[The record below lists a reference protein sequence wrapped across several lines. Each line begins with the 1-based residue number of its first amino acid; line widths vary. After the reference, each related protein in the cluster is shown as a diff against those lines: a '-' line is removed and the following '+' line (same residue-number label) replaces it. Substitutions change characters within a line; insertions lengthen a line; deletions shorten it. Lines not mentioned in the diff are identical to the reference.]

1 MTTPSENHESYGED
15 PRGYGSE
22 YGTPSNA
29 GDRFSAGGQRYG
41 DGYPYGTEPYGSAPF
56 GGQEYATPPFDQQPF
71 GQQPFGQHP
80 FDQHPFDQQ
89 PYGAQYYG
97 AQYYGAQPY
106 GVQPYGVQPYG
117 SPGYG
122 AVHPYAPNYGATR
135 KEPALSLV
143 LSFFLPGLGTMING
157 QAGKGI
163 GIMAGYFLGILLSV
177 VLIGIPIMLGFW
189 VWGMVDAY
197 SGAKAHNLRN
207 GFY

>member
-1 MTTPSENHESYGED
+1 MTSPSENHESYGDD
-15 PRGYGSE
+15 PRGHGSA
-22 YGTPSNA
+22 YGTPSTS
-29 GDRFSAGGQRYG
+29 GDRFSPYGTQPYESPSFGHQQFGQQQFEQQPFEQQPYG
-41 DGYPYGTEPYGSAPF
+41 AHFYGAQQFGTQPYGTEPYG
-56 GGQEYATPPFDQQPF
+56 T
-71 GQQPFGQHP
+71 
-80 FDQHPFDQQ
+80 Q
-89 PYGAQYYG
+89 PYGT
-97 AQYYGAQPY
+97 QPY
-106 GVQPYGVQPYG
+106 GVEPYGVQPYG

-122 AVHPYAPNYGATR
+122 AMHPYAPAYGASR

-143 LSFFLPGLGTMING
+143 LSFFLPGLGTLING

-197 SGAKAHNLRN
+197 SGAKEYNARN

>member
-1 MTTPSENHESYGED
+1 MTSPSENHESYGDD
-15 PRGYGSE
+15 PRGHGSA
-22 YGTPSNA
+22 YGTPSDS
-29 GDRFSAGGQRYG
+29 GDRFSPYG
-41 DGYPYGTEPYGSAPF
+41 TQPYESPSFGHQQFEQQQFEQQPFEQQPYGAHFYGAQPFGTQPYGTEPYG
-56 GGQEYATPPFDQQPF
+56 T
-71 GQQPFGQHP
+71 
-80 FDQHPFDQQ
+80 
-89 PYGAQYYG
+89 
-97 AQYYGAQPY
+97 
-106 GVQPYGVQPYG
+106 QPYG

-122 AVHPYAPNYGATR
+122 AVHPYAPAYGASR

-143 LSFFLPGLGTMING
+143 LSFFLPGLGTLING

-197 SGAKAHNLRN
+197 SGAKEHNARN

>member
-1 MTTPSENHESYGED
+1 MTSPSENHESYGDD
-15 PRGYGSE
+15 PRGHGSA
-22 YGTPSNA
+22 YGTPSDS
-29 GDRFSAGGQRYG
+29 GDRFSPYG
-41 DGYPYGTEPYGSAPF
+41 TQSYESPSFGHQQFEQQQFEQQPFEQQPYGAHFYGAQPFGTQPYGTEPYG
-56 GGQEYATPPFDQQPF
+56 T
-71 GQQPFGQHP
+71 
-80 FDQHPFDQQ
+80 
-89 PYGAQYYG
+89 
-97 AQYYGAQPY
+97 QPY
-106 GVQPYGVQPYG
+106 GVEPYGVQPYG

-122 AVHPYAPNYGATR
+122 AMHPYAPAYGASR

-143 LSFFLPGLGTMING
+143 LSFFLPGLGTLING

-197 SGAKAHNLRN
+197 SGAKEHNARN

>member
-1 MTTPSENHESYGED
+1 MTSPSENHESYGDD
-15 PRGYGSE
+15 PRGHGSA
-22 YGTPSNA
+22 YGTPSDS
-29 GDRFSAGGQRYG
+29 GDRLSPYG
-41 DGYPYGTEPYGSAPF
+41 TQSYESPSFGHQQFDQQQFEQQPFEQQPYGAHFYGAQPFGTQPYGTEPYG
-56 GGQEYATPPFDQQPF
+56 T
-71 GQQPFGQHP
+71 
-80 FDQHPFDQQ
+80 Q
-89 PYGAQYYG
+89 PYGT
-97 AQYYGAQPY
+97 
-106 GVQPYGVQPYG
+106 QPYGVQPYG

-122 AVHPYAPNYGATR
+122 AMHPYAPAYGASR

-143 LSFFLPGLGTMING
+143 LSFFLPGLGTLING

-197 SGAKAHNLRN
+197 SGAKEYNARN

>member
-1 MTTPSENHESYGED
+1 MTSPSENHESYGDD
-15 PRGYGSE
+15 PRGHGSA
-22 YGTPSNA
+22 YGTPSDS
-29 GDRFSAGGQRYG
+29 GDRFSPYG
-41 DGYPYGTEPYGSAPF
+41 TQPYESPSFGHQQFEQQQFEQQPFEQQPYGAHFYGAQQFGTQPYGTEPYG
-56 GGQEYATPPFDQQPF
+56 T
-71 GQQPFGQHP
+71 
-80 FDQHPFDQQ
+80 
-89 PYGAQYYG
+89 
-97 AQYYGAQPY
+97 QPY
-106 GVQPYGVQPYG
+106 GVEPYGVQPYG

-122 AVHPYAPNYGATR
+122 AMHPYAPAYGASR

-143 LSFFLPGLGTMING
+143 LSFFLPGLGTLING

-197 SGAKAHNLRN
+197 SGAKEYNARN

>member
-1 MTTPSENHESYGED
+1 MTSPSENHESYGDD

-22 YGTPSNA
+22 YGTPSNS
-29 GDRFSAGGQRYG
+29 GDQFS
-41 DGYPYGTEPYGSAPF
+41 PYGTQPYGTQPYGTQPYGSAPF
-56 GGQEYATPPFDQQPF
+56 GEQNYETTSF
-71 GQQPFGQHP
+71 GHQ
-80 FDQHPFDQQ
+80 PFDQQ
-89 PYGAQYYG
+89 PYGAHFYG
-97 AQYYGAQPY
+97 AQQFGNQPY
-106 GVQPYGVQPYG
+106 GMEPYGVQPYG

-122 AVHPYAPNYGATR
+122 AMHPYAPNHGASR

-143 LSFFLPGLGTMING
+143 LSFFLPGLGTLING

-197 SGAKAHNLRN
+197 SGAKEHNARN

>member
-1 MTTPSENHESYGED
+1 MTTPSEYPESHGGD
-15 PRGYGSE
+15 PDGYGSA
-22 YGTPSNA
+22 YGNQSTPGHA
-29 GDRFSAGGQRYG
+29 YG
-41 DGYPYGTEPYGSAPF
+41 SQPFGSDPYGTQPYGSQPYGSQPYGTQPVGSDPYGTQPYGSDPYGSRPYGEF
-56 GGQEYATPPFDQQPF
+56 SYGQQPYAGQPF
-71 GQQPFGQHP
+71 GI
-80 FDQHPFDQQ
+80 
-89 PYGAQYYG
+89 
-97 AQYYGAQPY
+97 
-106 GVQPYGVQPYG
+106 QPYG

-122 AVHPYAPNYGATR
+122 AVHPYAPAYGASR

-143 LSFFLPGLGTMING
+143 LSFFLPGLGTLING

-197 SGAKAHNLRN
+197 SGAKEYNARN

>member
-1 MTTPSENHESYGED
+1 MTSPSENHESYGDD
-15 PRGYGSE
+15 PRGHGSA
-22 YGTPSNA
+22 YGTPSDS
-29 GDRFSAGGQRYG
+29 GDRFSPYG
-41 DGYPYGTEPYGSAPF
+41 TQSYESPSFGHQQFDQQQFEQQPFEQQPYGAHFYGAQPFGTQPYGTEPYG
-56 GGQEYATPPFDQQPF
+56 T
-71 GQQPFGQHP
+71 
-80 FDQHPFDQQ
+80 
-89 PYGAQYYG
+89 
-97 AQYYGAQPY
+97 QPY
-106 GVQPYGVQPYG
+106 GVEPYGVQPYG

-122 AVHPYAPNYGATR
+122 AMHPYAPAYGASR

-143 LSFFLPGLGTMING
+143 LSFFLPGLGTLING

-197 SGAKAHNLRN
+197 SGAKEYNARN

>member
-1 MTTPSENHESYGED
+1 MTSPSENHESYGDD
-15 PRGYGSE
+15 PRGHGSA
-22 YGTPSNA
+22 YGTPSDS
-29 GDRFSAGGQRYG
+29 GDRLSPYG
-41 DGYPYGTEPYGSAPF
+41 TQSYESPSFGHQQFDQQQFEQQPFEQQPYGAHFYGAQPFGTQPYGTEPYG
-56 GGQEYATPPFDQQPF
+56 T
-71 GQQPFGQHP
+71 
-80 FDQHPFDQQ
+80 
-89 PYGAQYYG
+89 
-97 AQYYGAQPY
+97 QPY
-106 GVQPYGVQPYG
+106 GVEPYGVQPYG

-122 AVHPYAPNYGATR
+122 AVHPYAPAYGASR

-143 LSFFLPGLGTMING
+143 LSFFLPGLGTLING

-197 SGAKAHNLRN
+197 SGAKEYNARN

>member
-1 MTTPSENHESYGED
+1 MTSPSENHESYGDD
-15 PRGYGSE
+15 PRGHGSA
-22 YGTPSNA
+22 YGTPSDS
-29 GDRFSAGGQRYG
+29 GDRFSPYG
-41 DGYPYGTEPYGSAPF
+41 TQPYESPSFGHQQFEQQQFEQQPFEQQPYGAHFYGAQPFGTQPYGTEPYG
-56 GGQEYATPPFDQQPF
+56 T
-71 GQQPFGQHP
+71 
-80 FDQHPFDQQ
+80 
-89 PYGAQYYG
+89 
-97 AQYYGAQPY
+97 QPY
-106 GVQPYGVQPYG
+106 GVEPYGVQPYG

-122 AVHPYAPNYGATR
+122 AMHPYAPAYGASR

-143 LSFFLPGLGTMING
+143 LSFFLPGLGTLING

-197 SGAKAHNLRN
+197 SGAKEYNARN